1 MTRRLLPAI
10 WTVAT
15 LGLSSGLAQAAEAGA
30 TVDQGLAVHLPQAG
44 LDAVGEAVAR
54 VVPQALS
61 VEASGGELACADD
74 DAAPLTWAL
83 DALDLLISIDRV
95 ALTPADGTLDLAL
108 YGTLDST
115 DSTLDAT
122 GDCSVFT
129 DLEEAC
135 GVRLPTTALEAHMAL
150 SLSLDGDA
158 ITVAAADPTLS
169 LSPIGNPLSDCT
181 LASAVGSVLG
191 QDPLFVSDLLAGL
204 VEPQLAGL
212 GESIEAAAGDALTAA
227 SLASSLDLLGVQ
239 ADLTLAP
246 TLVEI
251 SDRGVVVGLGGGVV
265 PGALST
271 CVDAADGAPLTEA
284 GWPVFGATAAGSSL
298 PHHAGIWLGAD
309 FLDQALYN
317 LWAAGLLCVDVD
329 ALLADAGLAIDA
341 GLLDSLLGGGFTDL
355 FGDDAPVSLVLVPG
369 TPPTAVLDDDVPPLA
384 IDPGHLQLELWTVLD
399 SREVRVFAADVEVR
413 PGIDLAL
420 DGDTLR
426 VELLL
431 EPDDIRLV
439 ESYYEH
445 IDPGFSG
452 GLTGL
457 FDTLVPSLL
466 PDNPLLSIQVPAP
479 LGMQVGPLTWLVSD
493 DGAWLGGFLL
503 LDPTT
508 VTPLAVPGC
517 SLDGVGCD
525 GGGVDVE
532 LDLDTLLGC
541 GDAGLGC
548 DGASGCDGGAA
559 CAATGARHRAA
570 RAGRGRLLVL
580 LALML
585 GVVGRRF
592 SRRDVDR
599 GERSS

>member
-1 MTRRLLPAI
+1 MTRRLLPATLTLAI
-10 WTVAT
+10 
-15 LGLSSGLAQAAEAGA
+15 LGLSPGRADAAEAGA

-44 LDAVGEAVAR
+44 LDAIGEAVAR
-54 VVPQALS
+54 VVPPALS
-61 VEASGGELACADD
+61 VEASAGELACASDE
-74 DAAPLTWAL
+74 
-83 DALDLLISIDRV
+83 V
-95 ALTPADGTLDLAL
+95 
-108 YGTLDST
+108 
-115 DSTLDAT
+115 
-122 GDCSVFT
+122 
-129 DLEEAC
+129 C

-158 ITVAAADPTLS
+158 ITVAAADPTLT

-204 VEPQLAGL
+204 VEPELAGL
-212 GESIEAAAGDALTAA
+212 GESIEAAAGDALSAA
-227 SLASSLDLLGVQ
+227 SLASSLDLMGVQ

-251 SDRGVVVGLGGGVV
+251 SDRGVIVGLGGGVV
-265 PGALST
+265 PAALSA
-271 CVDAADGAPLTEA
+271 CVDAADGAPLTDA
-284 GWPVFGATAAGSSL
+284 GWPTFGATAAGSSL

-317 LWAAGLLCVDVD
+317 VWAAGLLCVDVD
-329 ALLADAGLAIDA
+329 ALLADAGLSIDA

-384 IDPGHLQLELWTVLD
+384 IDPGHLQLELWSVLD
-399 SREVRVFAADVEVR
+399 SRWVRVFAADVEVR

-420 DGDTLR
+420 AGDALR
-426 VELLL
+426 VDLLV
-431 EPDDIRLV
+431 EADDIRLV

-466 PDNPLLSIQVPAP
+466 PENPLLSIQVPAP

-503 LDPTT
+503 LDPST

-525 GGGVDVE
+525 GG
-532 LDLDTLLGC
+532 
-541 GDAGLGC
+541 
-548 DGASGCDGGAA
+548 AA
-559 CAATGARHRAA
+559 CAATGAHSRAA

-580 LALML
+580 LALMM

-592 SRRDVDR
+592 SRPPADEGQRR
-599 GERSS
+599 G